1 MRDTSQPYRRA
12 SSASLKAAVGEIVPS
27 GIRKNWKPT
36 VLPTDPE
43 ATRQLQEW
51 LTSEEYNLDG
61 MERDFRGA
69 DLSGGDF
76 SNAWFTDAILVNVR
90 LVGASFYRAD
100 LQSADLTGADP
111 TGADLLKA
119 NLDEAVLRSARF
131 DGTDMAGASLC
142 DADASGASFRATRF
156 LGASLIDTD
165 MRGAD
170 LTDAVLDENIF
181 EIKADDSTVVRGLT
195 GTVFGPV
202 TLFSGESSR
211 ELGGA
216 ELEAWIAERGGQVRV
231 LPPYRTPQ

>member
-1 MRDTSQPYRRA
+1 ML
-12 SSASLKAAVGEIVPS
+12 LKAVVGEIVSS

-51 LTSEEYNLDG
+51 LASEEYNLDG

-100 LQSADLTGADP
+100 LQSADLTGADL
-111 TGADLLKA
+111 TGADLVKA

-131 DGTDMAGASLC
+131 NRTDMVGASLC